1 MGVVDEEMR
10 ILYGLLL
17 VVAAASA
24 KSIRGNNTQVKIT
37 VYYEAMCG
45 DSKRFV
51 THQLYPTFRTL
62 GQYMDVVLKPFG
74 KANFTANGDGWDFTC
89 QHGDAECVG
98 NLMQACILNQVSD
111 PEEYVP
117 LISCI
122 MAADYPPTAAQ
133 QCIPD
138 LGISTTNYDTVKKCA
153 KSVEG
158 QNLLHDIGVETHA
171 LDPALYFV
179 PWILFHDEFIE
190 ADWAEAQRDLKGLL
204 CSKYM
209 PQNPECK

>member
-1 MGVVDEEMR
+1 MR
-10 ILYGLLL
+10 VLYSLFL
-17 VVAAASA
+17 VIAATSA
-24 KSIRGNNTQVKIT
+24 KSIKESDSQVKIT
-37 VYYEAMCG
+37 VYYESMCG
-45 DSKRFV
+45 DSIRFV
-51 THQLYPTFRTL
+51 TKQLYPTFQEL
-62 GQYMDVVLKPFG
+62 GHYMDVALKPFG

-98 NLMQACILNQVSD
+98 NLMQACILNQVTD

-138 LGISTTNYDTVKKCA
+138 LGISTTDYDTVKKCA
-153 KSVEG
+153 TSVEG

-179 PWILFHDEFIE
+179 PWILFHDEYIE
-190 ADWAEAQRDLKGLL
+190 ADWEDALKDLKGLL
-204 CSKYM
+204 CEKYLSG
-209 PQNPECK
+209 NPECR